1 MSLRL
6 VIKKTVGG
14 APFSVNVE
22 PDITI
27 SDLKAEVSTQA
38 AIPAE
43 EQRLIYKGQVRFLDD
58 MHSTVSLISCG
69 IVSLTIC
76 ELWCRSS
83 RMTRR

>member
-27 SDLKAEVSTQA
+27 GALKAEVSTQA

-43 EQRLIYKGQVRFLDD
+43 EQRLIYKGQVIFPFSFFLL
-58 MHSTVSLISCG
+58 SFTAAAC
-69 IVSLTIC
+69 
-76 ELWCRSS
+76 SS
-83 RMTRR
+83 RL

>member
-14 APFSVNVE
+14 APFSVNVD

-27 SDLKAEVSTQA
+27 SDLKAEVSRQA

-43 EQRLIYKGQVRFLDD
+43 EQRLIYKGQVRFL
-58 MHSTVSLISCG
+58 MTRMTPCLSSAVATFLLRCVSCG
-69 IVSLTIC
+69 ADPQG
-76 ELWCRSS
+76 
-83 RMTRR
+83 